1 MTVSIPA
8 YIRKLSL
15 AKPISFL
22 IYLVFIV
29 LAALL
34 TYYLGFTNGKGIG
47 HQGPMASK
55 GKWVLSDADLEGTGL
70 LFVQGEFE
78 FYWNQLLTPADF
90 KKAGR
95 PYATQYTEVPSLW
108 NGTRINGESLGSLGY
123 ATYRVEI
130 EVPDDGWYGLKIG
143 EINCAYQLWANGQHI
158 SVGKVGHSKMET
170 IPDWRR
176 KEVYFKSENK
186 QIELILQ
193 VANFHHRKG
202 GPEDVMIFGRGEEVL
217 MYKLYKHGLAMFML
231 GVLFILILFF
241 TGSYFFGR
249 RDASVIYFSLVCLF
263 TLFRVATTGEK
274 ILLDIFP
281 FLSWQLAIRIEYLAF
296 TLLVPA
302 VIAFMHSFYKDIFSK
317 SLLKVILGISV
328 SFGLTYLILPPVLF
342 SYSPAF
348 YQYIVLFAG
357 SYILYGL
364 IRAAFKRRI
373 YSAIFLMG
381 YLFFYLVLINDM
393 LYYNKLVHSAYLLP
407 YGLFVLFCSYAYV
420 MSKKMAFAYVDVER
434 LTIALDRHNKELE
447 KAVDQRT
454 HEILEQ
460 KVAIE
465 RQAEYLAGTNRR
477 LVELNRFREDMTGMI
492 IHDLKNPLNS
502 IINLAHMKD
511 VPDKEELIWQSGK
524 SMLNLV
530 MNIFDVNQA
539 QDTTII
545 MNKQPIHFCELI
557 DAARLDV
564 SISAKLRDIV
574 INKICQDHFE
584 VKGDPEI
591 LKRVCVNLL
600 TNAIKYSPIKG
611 EISMRLME
619 HGDGELILWVEDEG
633 PGIREDLRKVLFDST
648 KRQGQIDKS
657 MRSTGLGLIF
667 CKMAVEAHQGTI
679 GVESPKGKGARF
691 FITLPATRLENDHSY
706 DETGAAG
713 ESLSDDIMAAPMV
726 EKLHP
731 FLNQLRLKEVYEV
744 SDIKSIIS
752 QIKAL
757 KLEGINNWLKE
768 LDEAVISCNHEK
780 YQNTLNKIQ
789 NDEL

>member
-1 MTVSIPA
+1 MTVSIPG

-15 AKPISFL
+15 AKHISFL

-29 LAALL
+29 LATLL
-34 TYYLGFTNGKGIG
+34 TYYLGFTNGKAIG
-47 HQGPMASK
+47 HQGPAASK
-55 GKWVLSDADLEGTGL
+55 GKWIIAEADLDENGL

-78 FYWNQLLTPADF
+78 FYWNQLLTPDDF

-95 PYATQYTEVPSLW
+95 PYATQHVEVPSLW
-108 NGTRINGESLGSLGY
+108 NGTRINGEPLGSLGY

-130 EVPDDGWYGLKIG
+130 EVPEDGWYGLKIG
-143 EINCAYQLWANGQHI
+143 EINCAYELWANGQHV
-158 SVGKVGHSKMET
+158 SVGKIGRTKMET
-170 IPDWRR
+170 IPDWQR
-176 KEVYFKSENK
+176 KEVYFKTENK
-186 QIELILQ
+186 QVELILQ

-231 GVLFILILFF
+231 GVLFILIIYF

-249 RDASVIYFSLVCLF
+249 RDESVIYFSLVCLF
-263 TLFRVATTGEK
+263 TLLRVATTGEK

-281 FLSWQLAIRIEYLAF
+281 FLSWELAIRIEYLAF
-296 TLLVPA
+296 TLLAPA

-317 SLLKVILGISV
+317 SIVKVIVGISLL
-328 SFGLTYLILPPVLF
+328 FGFTYLILPPVLF
-342 SYSPAF
+342 SYSPAI
-348 YQYIVLFAG
+348 YQYIILFSG

-364 IRAAFKRRI
+364 IRAAFKRRT
-373 YSAIFLMG
+373 YSAIFLTG

-407 YGLFVLFCSYAYV
+407 YGLFVLFFSYAYV

-434 LTIALDRHNKELE
+434 LTIALDHQNKELE

-465 RQAEYLAGTNRR
+465 RQAKYLAGTNHR
-477 LVELNRFREDMTGMI
+477 LVELNRFRDDMTGMI
-492 IHDLKNPLNS
+492 MHDLKNPLNS
-502 IINLAHMKD
+502 IINLARMKD
-511 VPDKEELIWQSGK
+511 VPDKDELIWQSGK
-524 SMLNLV
+524 AMLNLV
-530 MNIFDVNQA
+530 MNIFDVNQS
-539 QDTTII
+539 QDTTVIK
-545 MNKQPIHFCELI
+545 NKQSIHFCELI
-557 DAARLDV
+557 DTALVDV
-564 SISAKLRDIV
+564 SISAKLRDIM
-574 INKICQDHFE
+574 IHKTCEDDFE
-584 VKGDPEI
+584 VVGDPEI

-611 EISMRLME
+611 EISMRLMG

-633 PGIREDLRKVLFDST
+633 PGIREDLRKVLFDSG

-657 MRSTGLGLIF
+657 MRSTGLGLMF
-667 CKMAVEAHQGTI
+667 CKKAVEAHEGSI
-679 GVESPKGKGARF
+679 GVESPKGSGARF
-691 FITLPATRLENDHSY
+691 FITLPAISHGNVHPYEDNGVVREN
-706 DETGAAG
+706 
-713 ESLSDDIMAAPMV
+713 LSDDRLVTPV
-726 EKLHP
+726 VVQLHP

-744 SDIKSIIS
+744 SDIKRIIS
-752 QIKAL
+752 QIKAM
-757 KLEGINNWLKE
+757 KLEGIDNWLKE
-768 LDEAVISCNHEK
+768 LDEAVISCNNEK

-789 NDEL
+789 NDEV